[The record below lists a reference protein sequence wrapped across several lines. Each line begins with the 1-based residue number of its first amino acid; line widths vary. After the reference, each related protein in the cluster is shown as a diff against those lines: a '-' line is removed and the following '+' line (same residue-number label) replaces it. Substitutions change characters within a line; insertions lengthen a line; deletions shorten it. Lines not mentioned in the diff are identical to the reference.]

1 MTLMVKILKFNIRSF
16 SRPDNFKTET
26 YNFEEDKQD
35 SDDDLNEEEEQV
47 YQTEGA
53 PENSA
58 RFTTKR
64 WRLRA
69 R

>member
-1 MTLMVKILKFNIRSF
+1 MTVVLKILKFNIRS
-16 SRPDNFKTET
+16 SSEPDSFKAET

-58 RFTTKR
+58 RFTSKR